1 MRWRLIAAFVG
12 VTIVILAAQN
22 IPLARYLKTVET
34 ERMVA
39 GIQRDAF
46 ILGGASE
53 DALAAGD
60 PQAQADLQTSID
72 IYRLRTGARVVITNG
87 KGVAVAVAG
96 DEARRGGNYL
106 SRPEIAAAV
115 EGSPTA
121 GRRPSTTLGGDLV
134 YVAVPVLSGAR
145 TVGVVRLTY
154 PASTIDDRVFH
165 KVRGILVVGVISLIA
180 TALAAALIAATIV
193 RPLRRLERATEH
205 VAAGDFESRASVDEG
220 PPEIR
225 GLAASFNTM
234 TERIS
239 SLVERQRSFAGDASH
254 QLRTPLTAL
263 RLQLERAAV
272 NIDTDPAAARGDIEA
287 AGEETERLQR
297 LVEGLLMLAR
307 ADQGNMA
314 IETIDVAAIV
324 TERAAIWAPLADER
338 GVTLTANTQPSV
350 AARAVPGALEQIVD
364 NYIDNALNAGR
375 AGNEIT
381 VSAGCEGGWAT
392 IHVTD
397 RGPGMQTDQLQHAFD
412 RFWRSSSAS
421 HDGSG
426 LGLAIVRQLA
436 EASGGEV
443 SLANRS
449 DGGLEASVRLPLA

>member
-22 IPLARYLKTVET
+22 IPLARYVQTVET

-53 DALAAGD
+53 DALANDG
-60 PQAQADLQTSID
+60 QQSQNDLQATVD
-72 IYRLRTGARVVITNG
+72 VYRARTGARVVVTDST
-87 KGVAVAVAG
+87 GVAVAVSDA
-96 DEARRGGNYL
+96 EARRGANY
-106 SRPEIAAAV
+106 SNRVEIAAALA
-115 EGSPTA
+115 GTPTS
-121 GRRPSTTLGGDLV
+121 GRRLSSTLGGDIV

-154 PASTIDDRVFH
+154 SASTIDDRVAS
-165 KVRGILVVGVISLIA
+165 KVRGILVVGVISLVA
-180 TALAAALIAATIV
+180 TALAATLIASTIV
-193 RPLRRLERATEH
+193 RPLRRLERATEQ
-205 VAAGDFESRASVDEG
+205 VAAGNFDSRAADDEG

-234 TERIS
+234 TERIAT
-239 SLVERQRSFAGDASH
+239 LVERQRSFAGDASH

-263 RLQLERAAV
+263 RLQLERAAF
-272 NIDTDPAAARGDIEA
+272 NINTDPVAARGDIEA

-307 ADQGNMA
+307 ADQGTMQ
-314 IETIDVAAIV
+314 IDTIDVAGV
-324 TERAAIWAPLADER
+324 VLERAAIWSPLADER
-338 GVTLTANTQPSV
+338 GVTIAAENIVEVTAL
-350 AARAVPGALEQIVD
+350 AVPGALEQIDD
-364 NYIDNALNAGR
+364 NYIDNALNAGET
-375 AGNEIT
+375 GNEIRIS
-381 VSAGCEGGWAT
+381 VAAVDGWAT
-392 IHVTD
+392 VHVTD
-397 RGPGMQTDQLQHAFD
+397 RGPGMPADQLQHAFD
-412 RFWRSSSAS
+412 RFWRASSAS

-443 SLANRS
+443 ALATRTG
-449 DGGLEASVRLPLA
+449 GGLDASVRLPIA

>member
-1 MRWRLIAAFVG
+1 
-12 VTIVILAAQN
+12 
-22 IPLARYLKTVET
+22 
-34 ERMVA
+34 MVA

-314 IETIDVAAIV
+314 IETIDVAGIV

>member
-53 DALAAGD
+53 DALAAND
-60 PQAQADLQTSID
+60 RQAQADLQTSID
-72 IYRLRTGARVVITNG
+72 VYRGKTGARVVVTDG
-87 KGVAVAVAG
+87 SGVAVAVSG
-96 DEARRGGNYL
+96 DEARRGGNYK
-106 SRPEIAAAV
+106 SRPEIATALS
-115 EGSPTA
+115 GTPTS
-121 GRRPSTTLGGDLV
+121 GRRASNTLGGDLV
-134 YVAVPVLSGAR
+134 YVAVPVVSGAR

-154 PASTIDDRVFH
+154 PASTVDDRVFH
-165 KVRGILVVGVISLIA
+165 KVRGILIVGVISLIA
-180 TALAAALIAATIV
+180 TALAAALIASTIV

-205 VAAGDFESRASVDEG
+205 VAAGDFSSRASVDEG

-272 NIDTDPAAARGDIEA
+272 NIDTDPAAARDDIEA
-287 AGEETERLQR
+287 AGAETERLQR

-314 IETIDVAAIV
+314 IETIDVVDVV
-324 TERAAIWAPLADER
+324 TERAGIWAPLADER
-338 GVTLTANTQPSV
+338 GVTLTAKTVSKI

-364 NYIDNALNAGR
+364 NYIDNALNAGTT
-375 AGNEIT
+375 GNEIM
-381 VSAGCEGGWAT
+381 VSAVRENGWAT
-392 IHVTD
+392 VHVTD
-397 RGPGMQTDQLQHAFD
+397 RGPGMPTDQLQHAFD

-449 DGGLEASVRLPLA
+449 GGGLEATVRLPLA